1 MPRTATIKKLR
12 PIPEFPLDSHPEV
25 SLDFSRVKQFLARHG
40 YKRPVLLM
48 DLDIVRA
55 KTRRFR
61 AALPRV
67 RPHFAVKANPDPR
80 VLKVLIQ
87 EGAGFE
93 IASIAELDLLI
104 GLNVPVAE
112 IFYSN
117 PMKSRAYLEYAA
129 AKGVEWFVVDSAE
142 EIRKVQS
149 VKADAKMY
157 LRIDAPNIGS
167 DWPLAGKFGAHMT
180 DIPELIEAAVGCK
193 ADLAGVTFHVGS
205 QCLNPENWRVG
216 MERARKVFASMRAV
230 GLRPR
235 LLNLGG
241 GYPVRHVKPI
251 PSIETIAELINKELR
266 HFGPEIQV
274 IAEPGRYLVSDGG
287 YFICRVVGTATRN
300 NQRWMYWDAGVFGG
314 VIETTEGLR
323 YNIYTDR
330 DGEPVAWN
338 VAGPT
343 CDSVDVVHAG
353 SRQSRTPARPTSAI
367 SVSMPVAQCV
377 TRPCFS
383 TCTSKWQTVSV
394 RPVRR
399 TLPTA
404 VSRSPSAAAIR
415 LILYS
420 IVRTAA
426 SDGNSVNP
434 A

>member
-1 MPRTATIKKLR
+1 
-12 PIPEFPLDSHPEV
+12 
-25 SLDFSRVKQFLARHG
+25 
-40 YKRPVLLM
+40 
-48 DLDIVRA
+48 
-55 KTRRFR
+55 
-61 AALPRV
+61 V

-80 VLKVLIQ
+80 VLRALIQ
-87 EGAGFE
+87 EGCGFE
-93 IASIAELDLLI
+93 IASIAELDLLLSL
-104 GLNVPVAE
+104 GVPVAE

-129 AKGVEWFVVDSAE
+129 GKGVEWYVVDSEE

-167 DWPLAGKFGAHMT
+167 DWPLAGKFGAHMN
-180 DIPELIEAAVGCK
+180 DVPELIQTAVDCK

-216 MERARKVFASMRAV
+216 MERARKVFAAMRAV
-230 GLRPR
+230 GLNPR

-251 PSIETIAELINKELR
+251 PSIETIAEVINKELR
-266 HFGPEIQV
+266 HFGPEVQV
-274 IAEPGRYLVSDGG
+274 IAEPGRYLVSDAG

-323 YNIYTDR
+323 YIIYTER

-343 CDSVDVVHAG
+343 CDSVDVVMRDELLPADLQEGDMIFIKNAG
-353 SRQSRTPARPTSAI
+353 AYTTAYASNFNGFPLPE
-367 SVSMPVAQCV
+367 VA
-377 TRPCFS
+377 
-383 TCTSKWQTVSV
+383 
-394 RPVRR
+394 
-399 TLPTA
+399 TLG
-404 VSRSPSAAAIR
+404 S
-415 LILYS
+415 
-420 IVRTAA
+420 
-426 SDGNSVNP
+426 
-434 A
+434 